1 VRLATERGAIQINQ
15 ALSGA
20 LSVVWVLLLIVPP
33 FAELV
38 EQLMLLF
45 LSTRAR

>member
-1 VRLATERGAIQINQ
+1 MNNITYLKLCGGI
-15 ALSGA
+15 ALGWG
-20 LSVVWVLLLIVPP
+20 LGLLFIPP

-45 LSTRAR
+45 LSTNAR

>member
-1 VRLATERGAIQINQ
+1 MTTKTYLKLCGGLTLI
-15 ALSGA
+15 
-20 LSVVWVLLLIVPP
+20 WVLGLLFIPP

-45 LSTRAR
+45 LSIQA